1 MRSAGNSVICNEV
14 TVCSCLPI
22 TLAQTS
28 ASYLSMDFIS
38 RYVKFML
45 KKGDSEVGGLTPP
58 TLDTLSRNK
67 AGVDVGPG
75 PSPPHRDL

>member
-1 MRSAGNSVICNEV
+1 
-14 TVCSCLPI
+14 
-22 TLAQTS
+22 
-28 ASYLSMDFIS
+28 MDFIS